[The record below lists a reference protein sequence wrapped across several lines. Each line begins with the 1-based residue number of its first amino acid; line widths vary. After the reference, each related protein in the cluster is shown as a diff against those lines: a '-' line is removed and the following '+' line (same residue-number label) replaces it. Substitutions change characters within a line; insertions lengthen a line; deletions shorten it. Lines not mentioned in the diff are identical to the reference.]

1 MLNYC
6 GSIGKWARVP
16 DGGGHRALAWA
27 TLLALGLTAGPVFG
41 QQAATSVSQEI
52 PELGS
57 GPNMRMDEGRM
68 RLTLDEAI
76 SIGLERN
83 LSLVVERY
91 RTSEAGLILWGNQ
104 GIYDPNLTV
113 DLSNWEDTSPQASQ
127 LDGAEVREQ
136 EAQRWDF
143 GINKLFSSGGQG
155 SIAWNNSRFE
165 TNSQFATLNP
175 SYSVDFDLNF
185 TQPLMRDFGRL
196 ATNYQIRVAQTNI
209 DISQEAFEL
218 QVINTLQEIVDAYL
232 NLLDAR
238 AQLEVAEE
246 SLALA
251 QQLHEQNR
259 IRVDVGTLAP
269 LELVQSE
276 AGVATREEE
285 IIRARAAVGDSEDRL
300 RQLMNLP
307 PGELWETEIVP
318 ETDPELEP
326 IDIDIDEAIGTAL
339 AERPELRSKRLAQEN
354 LDLDVQFFTNQ
365 QKPRVDL
372 AVTYGL
378 NGLGGDLT
386 LREFPSGDILAQAA
400 GDYGDALDQITDG
413 EFDTWA
419 IALNLAYPLNNR
431 SARAQTALAEVS
443 FERGQAELRDLEL
456 GVSTEVR
463 RIARLVDAA
472 AQARESARVSRR
484 LEEKNLDAEQ
494 KRFNNGM
501 STSFQVLQI
510 QEDLTEARSREVA
523 SITGYRKA
531 LVQYYR
537 AIGRLTEEAGVE
549 IAAYEE

>member
-6 GSIGKWARVP
+6 GSIGKRVKVL
-16 DGGGHRALAWA
+16 DRGKRRVLAWS
-27 TLLALGLTAGPVFG
+27 TLLALGLTAAPVFG

-52 PELGS
+52 PKLGTA
-57 GPNMRMDEGRM
+57 PYMRWEEGSM
-68 RLTLDEAI
+68 RLSLDEAI
-76 SIGLERN
+76 SVGLARN

-91 RTSEAGLILWGNQ
+91 STSEAGLNLWRSQ

-127 LDGAEVREQ
+127 LDGAEVSIQ

-155 SIAWNNSRFE
+155 SIVWNNSRFE

-175 SYSVDFDLNF
+175 SYRVDFDLNF

-218 QVINTLQEIVDAYL
+218 QVIATLQDIVDAYW

-238 AQLEVAEE
+238 AQLEVADE
-246 SLALA
+246 SLTLA

-276 AGVATREEE
+276 AGVATRQLD
-285 IIRARAAVGDSEDRL
+285 IIRARAAVGDAEDRL

-307 PGELWETEIVP
+307 PGELWETEILP

-326 IDIDIDEAIGTAL
+326 IDIDIDDAIGTAL
-339 AERPELRSKRLAQEN
+339 AERPELRSKRLGQNN

-365 QKPRVDL
+365 QKPRIDL
-372 AVTYGL
+372 ALTYGL

-386 LREFPSGDILAQAA
+386 LREFPSGEIIAQAS
-400 GDYGDALDQITDG
+400 GDYGDALDQITEGD
-413 EFDTWA
+413 FDTWA

-431 SARAQTALAEVS
+431 TAKAQTALAEVS

-484 LEEKNLDAEQ
+484 LEERNLDAEQ
-494 KRFNNGM
+494 KRFDNGM

-523 SITGYRKA
+523 SVTGYRKA

-549 IAAYEE
+549 IARPEE

>member
-1 MLNYC
+1 MLNYS
-6 GSIGKWARVP
+6 GSIDKWVKVLVGGKRRV
-16 DGGGHRALAWA
+16 LAWA
-27 TLLALGLTAGPVFG
+27 TLLALGLTAAPGFG
-41 QQAATSVSQEI
+41 QEAATSVSQEI
-52 PELGS
+52 PELAT
-57 GPNMRMDEGRM
+57 GPNMRLEQGRM

-76 SIGLERN
+76 SVGLARN

-91 RTSEAGLILWGNQ
+91 RTSESGLHLWRSQ
-104 GIYDPNLTV
+104 GIYDPSLTAE
-113 DLSNWEDTSPQASQ
+113 LANWEDTSPQASQ
-127 LDGAEVREQ
+127 LDGAEVSIQ
-136 EAQRWDF
+136 EAQRWNF
-143 GINKLFSSGGQG
+143 GLDKLFSSGGQG
-155 SIAWNNSRFE
+155 SIVWNNSRFE

-175 SYSVDFDLNF
+175 SYRVDFDLSF
-185 TQPLMRDFGRL
+185 TQPLLRGFGRL
-196 ATNYQIRVAQTNI
+196 ATDYQIRVAQTNI

-218 QVINTLQEIVDAYL
+218 QVITTLQEIVDAYW
-232 NLLDAR
+232 NLLDAQAR
-238 AQLEVAEE
+238 LGVAEE
-246 SLALA
+246 SLTLA

-285 IIRARAAVGDSEDRL
+285 IIRARAAVGDAEDRL

-307 PGELWETEIVP
+307 PGELWETEILP

-354 LDLDVQFFTNQ
+354 LDLDVQFFINQ

-372 AVTYGL
+372 ALTYGL

-386 LREFPSGDILAQAA
+386 LREFPSGEILAQAS
-400 GDYGDALDQITDG
+400 GDYGDALDQITEGD
-413 EFDTWA
+413 FDTWA
-419 IALNLAYPLNNR
+419 ISVNLAYPLNNR
-431 SARAQTALAEVS
+431 SAKAQTALAEVS

-463 RIARLVDAA
+463 RLARLVDAA

-494 KRFNNGM
+494 KRFDNGM

-549 IAAYEE
+549 VAPFEE

>member
-501 STSFQVLQI
+501 STSF
-510 QEDLTEARSREVA
+510 
-523 SITGYRKA
+523 YRKA